1 MNGNSTT
8 SPDPQNEIP
17 DIASRAAKSGG
28 AMFVAKGVRFT
39 FLVLVN
45 FILINL
51 LLPADFGMV
60 RYVMLVVGIASL
72 LNEMGL
78 TTAIVQKKTL
88 APESLWSLFLIS
100 VFWGM
105 CLYATVFLLA
115 PLISDYF
122 ATPELVKLL
131 RVGAL
136 MIPAAGISAVH
147 RAWLR
152 RRMAYGKLALV
163 EMSASLTAAVFSVS
177 LAFAGFGVWALVA
190 GNLIFE
196 MVISLILF
204 FACRIP
210 VSPVQSVASL
220 RPLLFFGI
228 AIVVSRLVDYV
239 LCNAPFFLI
248 GKAVGKEGLGLFSVA
263 HDIAIFP
270 QMAINAAL
278 SNVLISTFSRI
289 QTDDEKTS
297 AGFHR
302 LLLLGTVCT
311 MPLLLVMAV
320 MPHELLQVI
329 CILKKNSEWLAA
341 APLLRWL
348 GAMGIM
354 YVFATFSNAVWLSQ
368 GKVRESIGVSVGMCL
383 SVIVAIAFGVHWG
396 VYGICVALFI
406 RSVAVFPLFMYI
418 HYRLTRV
425 SMVTFFSGLLPS
437 LVAGVFMAVVLA
449 GVVLLVP
456 GHSPGRHAVTL
467 FSGTLLGTGA
477 YFAILRLLFPGP
489 LRQLTATVKTLL
501 PDSFL
506 KGGGDAA
513 A

>member
-1 MNGNSTT
+1 MMTENNQMPTSST
-8 SPDPQNEIP
+8 DEVP
-17 DIASRAAKSGG
+17 DIASRAARSGG
-28 AMFVAKGVRFT
+28 AMFIAKTVRFT

-51 LLPADFGMV
+51 LLPADFGMI
-60 RYVMLVVGIASL
+60 RYVMLVVGIANL

-78 TTAIVQKKTL
+78 TTAIVQKKSL

-100 VFWGM
+100 TVWGM
-105 CLYATVFLLA
+105 CLYTAIFLLA
-115 PLISDYF
+115 PVISRYF

-152 RRMAYGKLALV
+152 RRMEYGKLALV
-163 EMSASLTAAVFSVS
+163 EMSASVTAAVFSVS

-196 MVISLILF
+196 GVITLVLLVI
-204 FACRIP
+204 CRIP
-210 VSPVQSVASL
+210 VSALQGFASL
-220 RPLLFFGI
+220 RALLFFGI
-228 AIVVSRLVDYV
+228 AIVISRLIDYV

-263 HDIAIFP
+263 YDIAVFP

-289 QTDDEKTS
+289 QTDDKKTS

-302 LLLLGTVCT
+302 LVLMGTAGT
-311 MPLLLVMAV
+311 MPILLVMTV
-320 MPHELLQVI
+320 MPYELLQVI
-329 CILKKNSEWLAA
+329 SILKKSGEWLAA

-368 GKVRESIGVSVGMCL
+368 GKVKESIGVSVAMCL
-383 SVIVAIAFGVHWG
+383 SIIVAIAFGVHWG
-396 VYGICVALFI
+396 VYGICFALFV
-406 RSVAVFPLFMYI
+406 RSVAVFPFFMYI
-418 HYRLTRV
+418 NYRLTRIRV
-425 SMVTFFSGLLPS
+425 ATFAAALVPS
-437 LVAGVFMAVVLA
+437 LVAGACMAAVLI
-449 GVVLLVP
+449 GIVRLIP
-456 GHSPGRHAVTL
+456 GTSPGRDAMVL
-467 FSGTLLGTGA
+467 LSGALAGILVYAGTLG
-477 YFAILRLLFPGP
+477 ILFPEA
-489 LRQLTATVKTLL
+489 LRQVSATVKTLL
-501 PDSFL
+501 PAFMKARSDVS
-506 KGGGDAA
+506 
-513 A
+513 